1 MTKALAVKAALA
13 ILAVATVVA
22 AAALLWLTPWETTR
36 WETQE
41 AHGQHVALACDKTA
55 VQTYFDLDVS
65 VTTVSSDGT
74 PDVKD
79 TAEVRVAG
87 LDFEVQQEGD
97 SLGVDSV
104 YVDGVGYARLGD
116 EPWRVSKAI
125 DANYLPRYLV
135 LELTPEGL
143 SLCPE
148 FASSIEKVGEVV
160 LDGVRTTHYRS
171 WHDLSPA
178 YPNYKAGITLNYW
191 LDSTDLLVQISLVE
205 TVTPKAGRDL
215 PSMVKT
221 IVAKVVG
228 VGEPNVITAP
238 VVSGQ

>member
-1 MTKALAVKAALA
+1 MTKAPAVKAVLA

-22 AAALLWLTPWETTR
+22 AAALLWLTPRETTP

-65 VTTVSSDGT
+65 ATSVSSDGT

-87 LDFEVQQEGD
+87 LDFEVKQEGD
-97 SLGVDSV
+97 SLGFEAV
-104 YVDGVGYARLGD
+104 YIDGVGYARLVD

-125 DANYLPRYLV
+125 DANYLPRHLV

-160 LDGVRTTHYRS
+160 LDGVPTTHYRS
-171 WHDLSPA
+171 WHDLTPA
-178 YPNYKAGITLNYW
+178 HRHYNSGITVNYW
-191 LDSTDLLVQISLVE
+191 LDSTDLLVQISQVE
-205 TVTPKAGRDL
+205 TATPKAGRDL
-215 PSMVKT
+215 PSIVNT

-228 VGEPNVITAP
+228 IGEPNVITAP